1 MTPDELKQFFR
12 DLEIPPRENR
22 LDNSRRE
29 AREQEERRF
38 ACERE
43 KSRNLTDSE
52 MQRWRDYF
60 HELIASERAATAKL
74 ISGERSFQRE
84 VMARALGEI
93 QQEIEDRNKQAIDTA
108 LAGVRASIEAL
119 RQEITKRETIDTGA
133 IVELPNPLARHDA
146 A

>member
-12 DLEIPPRENR
+12 DLEIPPRENT
-22 LDNSRRE
+22 LDNSRQE

-52 MQRWRDYF
+52 MQRWHDYF

-74 ISGERSFQRE
+74 GERNFQRE

-119 RQEITKRETIDTGA
+119 RQEITKRETIDTAA

>member
-1 MTPDELKQFFR
+1 MCPLRSHRPAVGFPHQCVAYGKS
-12 DLEIPPRENR
+12 IP
-22 LDNSRRE
+22 S
-29 AREQEERRF
+29 
-38 ACERE
+38 AC
-43 KSRNLTDSE
+43 N
-52 MQRWRDYF
+52 W
-60 HELIASERAATAKL
+60 H
-74 ISGERSFQRE
+74 SGERNFQRE

>member
-1 MTPDELKQFFR
+1 MSLSNFFATLR
-12 DLEIPPRENR
+12 F
-22 LDNSRRE
+22 RRG
-29 AREQEERRF
+29 RTGSTTRGGRRVSKRSVRF

-74 ISGERSFQRE
+74 ISGERNFQRE

-119 RQEITKRETIDTGA
+119 RQEITKRETIDTDA

>member
-29 AREQEERRF
+29 AREQE
-38 ACERE
+38 
-43 KSRNLTDSE
+43 SRNLTDSE
-52 MQRWRDYF
+52 MQRWCDYF

-74 ISGERSFQRE
+74 ISGERNFQRE
-84 VMARALGEI
+84 VMARALREI

-133 IVELPNPLARHDA
+133 IVELPNPLARHNA

>member
-12 DLEIPPRENR
+12 DLEIPPRENT
-22 LDNSRRE
+22 LDNSRQE

-52 MQRWRDYF
+52 MQRWHDYF

-74 ISGERSFQRE
+74 GERNFQRE

-119 RQEITKRETIDTGA
+119 SQEITKRETIDTAA

>member
-29 AREQEERRF
+29 AREQE
-38 ACERE
+38 
-43 KSRNLTDSE
+43 SRNLTDSE
-52 MQRWRDYF
+52 MQRWCDYF
-60 HELIASERAATAKL
+60 HELIASERAVTAKL
-74 ISGERSFQRE
+74 ISGERNFQRE
-84 VMARALGEI
+84 VMARALREI

-133 IVELPNPLARHDA
+133 IVELPNPLARHNA

>member
-22 LDNSRRE
+22 LDNGRRE

-60 HELIASERAATAKL
+60 HELIASERAPLLSSSAASGTSSGRSWRVRSGKSNRKL
-74 ISGERSFQRE
+74 STGTSRPSTRRSPACERVLRRCVRKSPSGKRLIPARS
-84 VMARALGEI
+84 
-93 QQEIEDRNKQAIDTA
+93 
-108 LAGVRASIEAL
+108 
-119 RQEITKRETIDTGA
+119 
-133 IVELPNPLARHDA
+133 
-146 A
+146 

>member
-29 AREQEERRF
+29 AREQE
-38 ACERE
+38 
-43 KSRNLTDSE
+43 SRNLTDSE
-52 MQRWRDYF
+52 MQRWCDYF
-60 HELIASERAATAKL
+60 QELIANERAATAKL
-74 ISGERSFQRE
+74 ISGERNFQRE
-84 VMARALGEI
+84 VMARALREI

>member
-29 AREQEERRF
+29 AHEQE
-38 ACERE
+38 
-43 KSRNLTDSE
+43 SRNLTDSE
-52 MQRWRDYF
+52 MQRWCDYF

-74 ISGERSFQRE
+74 ISGERNFQRE
-84 VMARALGEI
+84 VMARALREI

-133 IVELPNPLARHDA
+133 IVELPNPLARHNA

>member
-29 AREQEERRF
+29 AREQE
-38 ACERE
+38 
-43 KSRNLTDSE
+43 SRNLTDSE
-52 MQRWRDYF
+52 MQRWCDYF

-74 ISGERSFQRE
+74 ISGERNFQRE

-93 QQEIEDRNKQAIDTA
+93 QQEIEHRNKQAIDMA

-133 IVELPNPLARHDA
+133 IVELPNPLARHNA

>member
-74 ISGERSFQRE
+74 ISGERNFQRE
-84 VMARALGEI
+84 VMARALG
-93 QQEIEDRNKQAIDTA
+93 
-108 LAGVRASIEAL
+108 GVRASIEAL
-119 RQEITKRETIDTGA
+119 SQEITKRETIDTGA